1 MDHEYDD
8 DRPTDRAGE
17 VDHGDQAPFGASA
30 AEYAFD
36 SLKAPIRRVTVP
48 DVAIP
53 YAPAL
58 EKAVLPD
65 ENDVLRALRQVMRRE
80 VAA

>member
-1 MDHEYDD
+1 
-8 DRPTDRAGE
+8 
-17 VDHGDQAPFGASA
+17 
-30 AEYAFD
+30 
-36 SLKAPIRRVTVP
+36 LKAPVQRVTVC

-65 ENDVLRALRQVMRRE
+65 ESDVLRALRRAMRRE
-80 VAA
+80 AQA